1 MAKAQPSPQE
11 GSGLGERSHPE
22 PQWEWGYKWVTCNQF
37 PTHCLFPS
45 SHRVKLSKSFPGL
58 HNKASSLSGAVSS
71 AHRSAK
77 GAQLY
82 PFLYRVPR
90 DRAAGLKTTGHNFC
104 LDVLHSIIILVN
116 YYFCT
121 GGLFLPSFTLTAVGS
136 PLQSLHHPG
145 SIRHRNLNPSQLHYL
160 VERKIQTEAD
170 LENISDVFIISDSD
184 FPSTWTS
191 HENCH
196 GFGTVFKMPPPLK
209 CSLFSFKTKFTG
221 NS

>member
-82 PFLYRVPR
+82 PFLYRVPQR
-90 DRAAGLKTTGHNFC
+90 QSSRAEDHWAQFLFRCTAQYHYTGE
-104 LDVLHSIIILVN
+104 LLILHWRPVSPIIHTDCCGKSIAV
-116 YYFCT
+116 
-121 GGLFLPSFTLTAVGS
+121 TAS
-136 PLQSLHHPG
+136 P
-145 SIRHRNLNPSQLHYL
+145 
-160 VERKIQTEAD
+160 
-170 LENISDVFIISDSD
+170 
-184 FPSTWTS
+184 
-191 HENCH
+191 
-196 GFGTVFKMPPPLK
+196 
-209 CSLFSFKTKFTG
+209 
-221 NS
+221 